1 MRKGL
6 VLTICIS
13 LSWTLSA
20 QDAVWYVDKNNQG
33 GKTGASWSE
42 AFTTIQEAVDAASNA
57 GGGDVWVRTAIYEEN
72 RSPDPAGALIMKE
85 NVHLYGGF
93 AGHEVNRNQRDWKSN
108 ETRIDGSHAREGAAA
123 YHVVIG
129 SNNATLDGFVVT
141 GGDAYDAGPDT
152 DSPERC
158 GGGMYNSGSSP
169 SVVNCTF
176 TNNQAYTDGAGMYNC
191 NASCPSI
198 RNCVF
203 ESNAGVERGGGI
215 GNRASSPIISA
226 CMFLDN
232 HAYSGGA
239 GIHNDTGA
247 SPQIINCVFARNI
260 GYGGGSGI
268 LNEFDSNPLV
278 VNCVFAGNAS
288 ENSGGAIAS
297 LVSSPTVINCILW
310 GNAPDEIQS
319 SDGNPVVTYSDVQGG
334 YPGDGNMDEDPQFL
348 SGRFSLSPESLC
360 IDAGTADRAPN
371 NDIRGVARPQGNG
384 WDMGAYESTDPHSGP
399 PMPLN
404 IWLLPVIFLSLAA
417 AALPSLGRHTV
428 PATPNPVSFKK
439 SRREQE
445 VLIYLLQRHRGHR

>member
-20 QDAVWYVDKNNQG
+20 PGAVWYVDRNNQG
-33 GKTGASWSE
+33 GKAGVSWGT
-42 AFTTIQEAVDAASNA
+42 AFNTIQEAVDAASKA
-57 GGGDVWVRTAIYEEN
+57 GSGDVWVRAAVYDEE
-72 RSPDPAGALIMKE
+72 RGLDPDGALIMRK

-93 AGHEVNRNQRDWKSN
+93 AGREGNRNERNWKSN
-108 ETRIDGSHAREGAAA
+108 ETTIDGSRAREGAPA
-123 YHVVIG
+123 YHVIAG

-141 GGDAYDAGPDT
+141 GGDAYDAGPAT
-152 DSPERC
+152 DSPKRY

-176 TNNQAYTDGAGMYNC
+176 TNNRACTDGAGMYNC

-198 RNCVF
+198 RNCTF
-203 ESNAGVERGGGI
+203 ESNTGDERGGGI

-239 GIHNDTGA
+239 GIHNDAGA
-247 SPQIINCVFARNI
+247 SPRIVNCIFARNS

-278 VNCVFAGNAS
+278 VNCVFAENS
-288 ENSGGAIAS
+288 SINSGGAIAN
-297 LVSSPTVINCILW
+297 VDSSPTVINCILW

-319 SDGNPVVTYSDVQGG
+319 SGGHPVVTYSDVQSG
-334 YPGDGNMDEDPQFL
+334 YPGEGNMDPDPQFL
-348 SGRFSLSPESLC
+348 SGGFSLSPESPC
-360 IDAGTADRAPN
+360 IDAGTAYRAPN
-371 NDIRGVARPQGNG
+371 NDIRGVSRPQGNG
-384 WDMGAYESTDPHSGP
+384 WDMGAYESTDPDSGP

-404 IWLLPVIFLSLAA
+404 IWILPIIFLSLAA
-417 AALPSLGRHTV
+417 VALPRGEQKAEISLE
-428 PATPNPVSFKK
+428 PNKPTGIAPPD
-439 SRREQE
+439 
-445 VLIYLLQRHRGHR
+445 L

>member
-6 VLTICIS
+6 VLTICVS

-20 QDAVWYVDKNNQG
+20 QGAVWYVDKNNQG
-33 GKTGASWSE
+33 GKVGVSWGT
-42 AFTTIQEAVDAASNA
+42 AFNTIQEGVDAAFSA
-57 GGGDVWVRTAIYEEN
+57 GGGDVWVRAAIYDEECGL
-72 RSPDPAGALIMKE
+72 DPAGALIMRE

-93 AGHEVNRNQRDWKSN
+93 AGHEVNRKQRDWKSN
-108 ETRIDGSHAREGAAA
+108 ETRIDGSRACKGAPA

-129 SNNATLDGFVVT
+129 SNNATLDGFIVT

-191 NASCPSI
+191 DASSPSI
-198 RNCVF
+198 RNCIF
-203 ESNAGVERGGGI
+203 ESNTGVEQGGGI

-232 HAYSGGA
+232 HASSGGA
-239 GIHNDTGA
+239 GIHNEAGA
-247 SPQIINCVFARNI
+247 SPRIVNCIFARNS

-278 VNCVFAGNAS
+278 VNCVFAD
-288 ENSGGAIAS
+288 NSSTNWGGAIAS

-319 SDGNPVVTYSDVQGG
+319 SGGNPVVTHSDVQGG
-334 YPGDGNMDEDPQFL
+334 CLGEGNIDADPQFL
-348 SGRFSLSPESLC
+348 PGGFSLSPGSPC
-360 IDAGTADRAPN
+360 VDAGTADRAPN
-371 NDIRGVARPQGNG
+371 NDIRGVARPQGDG
-384 WDMGAYESTDPHSGP
+384 WDIGAYESTDPDSGP

-404 IWLLPVIFLSLAA
+404 VWLLPVIFLSLAA
-417 AALPSLGRHTV
+417 AALPRGGQKAEISLEPDKPTGIA
-428 PATPNPVSFKK
+428 PPD
-439 SRREQE
+439 
-445 VLIYLLQRHRGHR
+445 L